1 MPRWGLPSL
10 IPFIVEAEGFSA
22 GSAALL
28 LGAFFPGYLA
38 MMMPSGWAAQKL
50 GGKGVL
56 TAGQLGTGVLLLL
69 APLCRRVPALCA
81 VLTVMGCCQ
90 APLIP
95 AQAVLKRAWVP
106 TGQDRPIALR
116 VLSLG
121 SKASALVATSLTPWL
136 AILAVGRRVIQT
148 RLVYLI
154 WIITNGIY

>member
-1 MPRWGLPSL
+1 M
-10 IPFIVEAEGFSA
+10 
-22 GSAALL
+22 
-28 LGAFFPGYLA
+28 
-38 MMMPSGWAAQKL
+38 
-50 GGKGVL
+50 
-56 TAGQLGTGVLLLL
+56 
-69 APLCRRVPALCA
+69 
-81 VLTVMGCCQ
+81 
-90 APLIP
+90 
-95 AQAVLKRAWVP
+95 KRAWVP